1 MGDEEEEEKRG
12 GVFGAAP
19 LKGTPPPSSVV
30 GLRRTPFRSPLIPHG
45 GRRLCVRAG
54 PPRRARRLRNFAFV
68 EGTSSALHVP
78 PLVLGIHSHLP
89 RLPLYS
95 PSPKIPQIPFQ
106 LLLPGTFS
114 PSLRRDREGVL
125 GIVALLEGGKKTLKK
140 LPLNLRAELER
151 EKGTKTGNSVRVC
164 VYLGKKQALKTVRL
178 CPQEGGRAE
187 LNPGEALAAKLL
199 QNPPF

>member
-125 GIVALLEGGKKTLKK
+125 GIVALLEGGEKTLKK

-151 EKGTKTGNSVRVC
+151 EKGTKTGEFGAGLCLFRKKTSLKSRAFVSSRG
-164 VYLGKKQALKTVRL
+164 GKS
-178 CPQEGGRAE
+178 
-187 LNPGEALAAKLL
+187 
-199 QNPPF
+199 